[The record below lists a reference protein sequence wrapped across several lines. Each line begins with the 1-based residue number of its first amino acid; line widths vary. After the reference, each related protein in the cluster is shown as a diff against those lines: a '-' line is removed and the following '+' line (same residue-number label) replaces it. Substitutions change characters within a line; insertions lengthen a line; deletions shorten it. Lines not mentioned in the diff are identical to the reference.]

1 MTFESNEL
9 GPLVHVAARLIRK
22 RFEQQA
28 TEYGLSSAQW
38 RLLIH
43 VIKQGAVPQARLSEL
58 LEIEPISVSR
68 LVDRMEAAGWVAR
81 EADPTDRRVK
91 NIVATP
97 RTLAVSGDLRDLV
110 SRVYIDALAG
120 IAPAEQAILLN
131 GLATISENL
140 TQALGD
146 SALKDPK

>member
-1 MTFESNEL
+1 MTFESNQL
-9 GPLVHVAARLIRK
+9 GPLVHVSARLIRK

-43 VIKQGAVPQARLSEL
+43 VIKAGAVPQARLSEL

-81 EADPTDRRVK
+81 EADPSDRRIKNVVATDRTHAVK
-91 NIVATP
+91 
-97 RTLAVSGDLRDLV
+97 GDLRDLV
-110 SRVYIDALAG
+110 TRVYEEAMAG
-120 IAPAEQAILLN
+120 IPPAERAILLK
-131 GLATISENL
+131 GLQTIADNL
-140 TQALGD
+140 TAPLD
-146 SALKDPK
+146 TPAAAE

>member
-1 MTFESNEL
+1 MSFEPYQL
-9 GPLVHVAARLIRK
+9 GSLIHDAARLIRK

-68 LVDRMEAAGWVAR
+68 LVDRMETAGWVAR
-81 EADPTDRRVK
+81 KADPADRRIK

-97 RTLAVSGDLRDLV
+97 RTHAVKGALRDLV
-110 SRVYIDALAG
+110 AQVYDEALAG
-120 IAPAEQAILLN
+120 IAPAERAILLT

>member
-1 MTFESNEL
+1 MTFESNQL
-9 GPLVHVAARLIRK
+9 GPLLHVAARLIRK

-43 VIKQGAVPQARLSEL
+43 VIKAEAVPQARLSEL

-81 EADPTDRRVK
+81 EPDASDRRIK
-91 NIVATP
+91 NVVATE
-97 RTLAVSGDLRDLV
+97 RTHALKGKLRDLATGI
-110 SRVYIDALAG
+110 YNEALAG
-120 IAPAEQAILLN
+120 IAPADRAVLMK
-131 GLATISENL
+131 GLQTIADNL
-140 TQALGD
+140 TAALD
-146 SALKDPK
+146 SPAAAE